1 MLKQLLI
8 SVKLVCLVTVLAFA
22 QERTVTGQVTDENGL
37 SLPGASILVK
47 GSSYGTISDV
57 DGTFSL
63 SVGSGA
69 TLVFSF
75 TGYSTQEIAV
85 GDQSVINI
93 SLQPEARALSE
104 VTVTALGI
112 KRERKAL
119 GYSAQNVSAEELSL
133 ARETNVINSLSGKV
147 AGLQISRAPG
157 GLGASSRIVIRGN
170 NSLGR
175 NNQPLIVVDG
185 VPISNFQTNSASE
198 WGGGD
203 RGSGVGDI
211 NPDDVESITVLK
223 GPEATA
229 LYGVQGG
236 NGAIL
241 INTKKGRA
249 RQGIGVEVNSNFTFD
264 RALFLPDVQTEYAQG
279 SGGVFDIKSGGAWGP
294 KIAGQQVEDWRNPGQ
309 NTPLT
314 SYNNRF
320 DDFLQT
326 GTTFANSVQLT
337 GGGERTNFYASYT
350 NTNAEG
356 ILPTN
361 TLDRNVAN
369 LRVEHQLSKRITFDG
384 KVTYTNQ
391 TGFNRP
397 RFSGDPENAYG
408 QVLYLPGNVNVK
420 DLDPGYDEL
429 RRLRIWNPGG
439 SNVIQ
444 NPYWT
449 LDLNTNEDVRNR
461 FLTLASVTIKL
472 TDWLTLMGRH
482 SMDYYSDRSD
492 DRRAYGQR
500 YNEPTGWY
508 RQWRT
513 DSKTTNMD
521 YLLTAYKR
529 FSDFGAKLSVGGNY
543 FDVNSQSIYGDNGG
557 NLVPDFYNL
566 GVGLR
571 ERSSLNNGVWRKRI
585 NSAYALGS
593 VDYKGMVYL
602 EGSYRTDWS
611 STLPKDNRRF
621 SYPSVSASVI
631 LSEIIPSLAGGQGFV
646 SFLKLR
652 GALAEAGNDVD
663 PYELAA
669 VYTLG
674 SGAGAIVSSVPS
686 TIYNPDLKPE
696 LIKSKEVGLEARFLN
711 NRLGFEVSLYKKNAT
726 NQRIFLPV
734 PAGSG
739 FSNKIING
747 GDIENKG
754 VEVVLNLT
762 PFKLEN
768 GFRWDL
774 DFNYSRNRNRLLE
787 LHPETERYLLT
798 GPRAIFIVADE
809 GELFGDIY
817 GRGFKTD
824 QSGRTIVGTDGLPLL
839 NDSKTVFLG
848 NVQPKWLGGIYNTFS
863 YKNVSLGFLIDIRKG
878 GVIYSET
885 MSSLYAAGLA
895 PETTEFR
902 DGGLIVD
909 GVTETGEQ
917 NTVAVSAQQYW
928 EKVAGPNNAS
938 APFVYDASNVMLREL
953 VLSYS
958 LPASVFGNSFV
969 KGASLSLVGRN
980 LLLIAKDADTPAFIL
995 DGTISTGNDI
1005 GMESGSLPISRSIG
1019 VNLRLKF

>member
-1 MLKQLLI
+1 M
-8 SVKLVCLVTVLAFA
+8 KLVCLVTVLAFA
-22 QERTVTGQVTDENGL
+22 QDRTVTGTVTDENGL
-37 SLPGASILVK
+37 SLPGASVLLK

-57 DGTFSL
+57 DGTYSL
-63 SVGSGA
+63 SVGSDA
-69 TLVFSF
+69 ILVFSF
-75 TGYSTQEIAV
+75 TGYGTQEVTV
-85 GDQSVINI
+85 GGQSVINVT
-93 SLQPEARALSE
+93 LQPEARALSE

-119 GYSAQNVSAEELSL
+119 GYSAQNVKAEELSL
-133 ARETNVINSLSGKV
+133 ARESNVINSLSGKV

-211 NPDDVESITVLK
+211 NPDDVEGITVLK

-249 RQGIGVEVNSNFTFD
+249 RQGIGVEVNSNYTID
-264 RALFLPDVQTEYAQG
+264 NALFLPDVQTQYAQG
-279 SGGVFDIKSGGAWGP
+279 SGGVFDIKSNGAWGP
-294 KIAGQQVEDWRNPGQ
+294 QISGQQVEDWRSPGQ
-309 NTPLT
+309 NTSLT
-314 SYNNRF
+314 SYGNRF

-326 GTTFANSVQLT
+326 GSSFANSVQLT
-337 GGGERTNFYASYT
+337 GGGERTSFYASYT
-350 NTNAEG
+350 NTNAKG

-369 LRVEHQLSKRITFDG
+369 LRIEHQVSKRITFDG

-391 TGFNRP
+391 RGFNRP

-429 RRLRIWNPGG
+429 RRVRVWNPGG

-461 FLTLASVTIKL
+461 FLTLASVTVKL
-472 TDWLTLMGRH
+472 TDWLTLLGRH
-482 SMDYYSDRSD
+482 SMDYYSDRSED
-492 DRRAYGQR
+492 IRAYGQR
-500 YNEPTGWY
+500 YNEPTGDY
-508 RQWRT
+508 RRSTT
-513 DSKTTNMD
+513 DSKTINMD

-529 FSDFGAKLSVGGNY
+529 FNEFGAKISVGGNY
-543 FDVNSQSIYGDNGG
+543 FDVNAQSVNGANGG

-571 ERSSLNNGVWRKRI
+571 ERSTLGNSVWRKRI
-585 NSAYALGS
+585 NSAYALAS
-593 VDYKGMVYL
+593 LDYKGMLYV

-631 LSEIIPSLAGGQGFV
+631 LSEMIPSLAGGQGVV

-652 GALAEAGNDVD
+652 GAVAEAGNDVD
-663 PYELAA
+663 PYELEAT
-669 VYTLG
+669 YGLG
-674 SGAGAIVSSVPS
+674 SGAGAIVSGVPS

-696 LIKSKEVGLEARFLN
+696 LIKSKEIGLEARFLN
-711 NRLGFEVSLYKKNAT
+711 NRVGFEVSLYRKNAT

-734 PAGSG
+734 PPGSG

-754 VEVVLNLT
+754 VELVMNLT
-762 PFKLEN
+762 PFKFES

-774 DFNYSRNRNRLLE
+774 DFNYSRNRNTLVE

-817 GRGFKTD
+817 GRGFKTNEA
-824 QSGRTIVGTDGLPLL
+824 GRTIVDANGLPILT
-839 NDSKTVFLG
+839 DSKTEFLG
-848 NVQPKWLGGIYNTFS
+848 NVQPKWLGGLYNTFS
-863 YKNVSLGFLIDIRKG
+863 YNNFSLGFLLDIRKG

-885 MSSLYAAGLA
+885 MSSLFAVGLA
-895 PETTEFR
+895 PETLNNR
-902 DGGLIVD
+902 DGGWVVD

-917 NTVAVSAQQYW
+917 NAKAVTSQQYW
-928 EKVAGPNNAS
+928 EKVAGANNAS
-938 APFVYDASNVMLREL
+938 APFVYDASNIMLREL
-953 VLSYS
+953 VFSYS
-958 LPASVFGNSFV
+958 LPSSIFGDSFV
-969 KGASLSLVGRN
+969 KGASVSLVGRN
-980 LLLIAKDADTPAFIL
+980 LLLISKDPDTPAFIL

-1005 GMESGSLPISRSIG
+1005 GMESGSLPLSRSFG